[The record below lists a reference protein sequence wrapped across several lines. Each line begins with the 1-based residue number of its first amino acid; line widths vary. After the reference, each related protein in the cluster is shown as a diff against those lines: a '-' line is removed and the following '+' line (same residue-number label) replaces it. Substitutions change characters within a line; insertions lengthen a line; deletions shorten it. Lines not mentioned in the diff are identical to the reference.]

1 MNNITS
7 AFRGSAGLTKDYYEA
22 LVTATMEP
30 YRLVVARAKARK
42 DEITVE
48 SAVYTDLGTKLN
60 SLQNAVKALRD
71 GDSSVFDQKV
81 ATSGDTSIVS
91 ASATSSAGNA
101 IYDINVT
108 GLAAAHRVRG
118 DQQGSVTADL
128 GLAAGSFTINGV
140 SISIDAN
147 ASLNDIRDA
156 INSTVETAIDDETI
170 SEEDGFSATIIDRQ
184 LVLTANS
191 TGEDFAL
198 TVDADTDGLLESL
211 GVWTGGGVNNFKNT
225 ALQDAQNAT
234 FTVNNIS
241 VSRNSNTGIDD
252 VIDGV
257 TLNLSKEGETT
268 LTVGANNSGVQTAIS
283 TFISRLNDFNS
294 WMASKSGVR
303 ENSDGS
309 YTRGVLADDNTLKGL
324 RRQLIQKTFNTWSDA
339 PTGSTYTRMDQLGI
353 ELGDGLSISLA
364 DSSKLTTALSTNY
377 SEVVALFEGVMDRVQ
392 DLIDPYTEGTNTR
405 VDQLKTSAESA
416 LESQDDKI
424 KRLESSFSRKEE
436 STRDMIAMQ
445 FAQISSY
452 NDQGRYLMS
461 TMYGGFSS
469 YG

>member
-81 ATSGDTSIVS
+81 ASSGDTSILS

-101 IYDINVT
+101 IYDVNVT

-118 DQQGSVTADL
+118 DKQGSVTADL

-156 INSTVETAIDDETI
+156 INSTVESAIDDETI

-198 TVDADTDGLLESL
+198 SVDADTDGLLGSL
-211 GVWTGGGVNNFKNT
+211 GVWTGGGVNNFKNA

-234 FTVNNIS
+234 FTINNIS

-283 TFISRLNDFNS
+283 TFINRLNDFNS

-339 PTGSTYTRMDQLGI
+339 PEGSTYTRLDQLGI

-364 DSSKLTTALSTNY
+364 DSSKLTSALSTNY
-377 SEVVALFEGVMDRVQ
+377 SEVISLFEGVMDRVQ
-392 DLIDPYTEGTNTR
+392 DLIDPYTEGTTTR

-416 LESQDDKI
+416 LESQNERI
-424 KRLESSFSRKEE
+424 KRLEASFSRKEE
-436 STRDMIAMQ
+436 STRDMIALQ

-452 NDQGRYLMS
+452 NDQGRYITTALFGS
-461 TMYGGFSS
+461 FSS